1 MFSKE
6 ITDTDMFLE
15 MPATAQNLYFHLNM
29 HADDDGFL
37 GNAKT
42 IRRMIGASEDDF
54 KILLAKQFVLTFTDG
69 VAVIRDWHIHNYI
82 QKDRY
87 HPTVYEKDKK
97 QLSLNNAKQY
107 EIQAPRKVIEAVDQQ
122 GIGTVDTSCIHHG
135 YRMDT
140 EVRLGKSKSKSKS
153 KNKNNSSSK
162 DEHIPYS
169 KIIEYLNEKTGQK
182 LRSTTKAYQRLIKAR
197 WSEGYKLQDFKTVID
212 NKSFEWQGTE
222 FWKYMTPKT
231 LFAPSHFDEY
241 LNANKREKKENKN
254 GGFNI
259 DKKSQKKFFEQ
270 LDGNDLP
277 F

>member
-1 MFSKE
+1 MFSKQ
-6 ITDTDMFLE
+6 ITDTDAFLD

-42 IRRMIGASEDDF
+42 IRRMIGASEDDL
-54 KILLAKQFVLTFTDG
+54 KVLVAKQFILIFPDG

-97 QLSLNNAKQY
+97 KLSLNNTKQY
-107 EIQAPRKVIEAVDQQ
+107 EIKTSKKVVESIDQKD
-122 GIGTVDTSCIHHG
+122 VNEMDTPCIQNVNEM
-135 YRMDT
+135 YT
-140 EVRLGKSKSKSKS
+140 EVRLGKDRLDKS
-153 KNKNNSSSK
+153 KNNKKGTSQSA
-162 DEHIPYS
+162 EPIPYS
-169 KIIEYLNEKTGQK
+169 EIINYLNKKTGQK
-182 LRSTTKAYQRLIKAR
+182 LKPTTKVYQRLINAR
-197 WSEGYKLQDFKTVID
+197 WNEGYKLQDFKAVID

-231 LFAPSHFDEY
+231 LFASSHFDEY
-241 LNANKREKKENKN
+241 LNANKRESNNNKG

-259 DKKSQKKFFEQ
+259 DEESQKKFFEQ
-270 LDGNDLP
+270 IDDSNLP